1 MMSRL
6 KVLHVEDSERDF
18 ALVKRHL
25 SRADYDVASIRVETA
40 SAMAAVLPK
49 HQWDVI
55 LCDYSMPGFS
65 AMAALNLVKEMK
77 IDIPFIVISGTIGE
91 ALAVEAMR
99 AGAHDYLIKTNLA
112 RLVPVI
118 EREINEADNRRARRA
133 AEESVRL
140 QSAALQ
146 VAANAIVIVNRERE
160 ILWANP
166 AFTETG
172 DYPFDRVST
181 VPGIAK
187 SAEQDRSFCEDM
199 WATLLSGRIW
209 RNTIINRRKDGTINH
224 EILTITPIQDR
235 ADVFTH
241 FVGIKQD
248 ITDVKMAEEALRLT
262 NVRLAA
268 ALEDLQSKSAEV
280 TAMTQQLW
288 QASKLATMGELA
300 ASVAH
305 ELNNPL
311 ATILLRL
318 EALSG
323 QLNGD
328 QQKSEAV
335 EIVIGEVERM
345 GSLVGGLLQFS
356 RGGHQQISSL
366 DVRQEVDNTLK
377 LIEYH
382 LRNQKIE
389 VVREFDASVPMMAAD
404 RQQLRQVFL
413 NLLTNASDAMP
424 CGGRLVARIRS
435 VEIEEGVSGVSI
447 EFIDSGEGIAPAHL
461 ARIWEPFFTT
471 KPAGKGT
478 GLGLAICRRIIEEH
492 KGKISLD
499 SRLNEGTTVKMF
511 LPAINDGESELANEY
526 CELREGLGQDH
537 DR

>member
-25 SRADYDVASIRVETA
+25 SGADYDVASIRVETA

-55 LCDYSMPGFS
+55 LCDYSMPEFS
-65 AMAALNLVKEMK
+65 ALAALNLVKEMK

-172 DYPFDRVST
+172 DYPFDPVST
-181 VPGIAK
+181 VPGIAR

-199 WATLLSGRIW
+199 WATLLSGSIW

-248 ITDVKMAEEALRLT
+248 ITDVKMAEETLQLT
-262 NVRLAA
+262 NVRLAS
-268 ALEDLQSKSAEV
+268 ALEDLQNKSAEV

-318 EALSG
+318 EALSS

-328 QQKSEAV
+328 QQKSEAL

-366 DVRQEVDNTLK
+366 DVRQEIDNTLK

-389 VVREFDASVPMMAAD
+389 VVREFDASLPMMAAD

-424 CGGRLVARIRS
+424 RGGRLVARIRS
-435 VEIEEGVSGVSI
+435 EEIEEGVSGVSI
-447 EFIDSGEGIAPAHL
+447 EFIDSGDGVALADL

-492 KGKISLD
+492 KGKISID

-511 LPAINDGESELANEY
+511 LPAINDGEL
-526 CELREGLGQDH
+526 ELRK
-537 DR
+537 

>member
-172 DYPFDRVST
+172 DYPFDHVST

-187 SAEQDRSFCEDM
+187 SAEQDRSFCEDI

-328 QQKSEAV
+328 QKSEAV

-413 NLLTNASDAMP
+413 NLFTNASDAMAC
-424 CGGRLVARIRS
+424 CGG
-435 VEIEEGVSGVSI
+435 
-447 EFIDSGEGIAPAHL
+447 GIA
-461 ARIWEPFFTT
+461 R
-471 KPAGKGT
+471 G
-478 GLGLAICRRIIEEH
+478 
-492 KGKISLD
+492 
-499 SRLNEGTTVKMF
+499 M
-511 LPAINDGESELANEY
+511 
-526 CELREGLGQDH
+526 
-537 DR
+537 

>member
-6 KVLHVEDSERDF
+6 RVLHVEDSERDF

-25 SRADYDVASIRVETA
+25 SRANYDVASIRVETA
-40 SAMAAVLPK
+40 SAMAAVLPR

-55 LCDYSMPGFS
+55 LCDYSMPDFS
-65 AMAALNLVKEMK
+65 ALAALNLVKEMK

-118 EREINEADNRRARRA
+118 EREINEAENRRARRE

-172 DYPFDRVST
+172 DYPFDPVRT
-181 VPGIAK
+181 VPGIAN
-187 SAEQDRSFCEDM
+187 SGEQDRSFCEDM
-199 WATLLSGRIW
+199 WATMLSGKIW
-209 RNTIINRRKDGTINH
+209 RNTIINRHKDGTVNH

-235 ADVFTH
+235 ADAFTH

-248 ITDVKMAEEALRLT
+248 ITDVKLAEEALQLT

-268 ALEDLQSKSAEV
+268 ALEDLQNKSAEV

-311 ATILLRL
+311 ATLALHAESLLARL
-318 EALSG
+318 P
-323 QLNGD
+323 GD
-328 QQKSEAV
+328 DPKRRAV
-335 EIVIGEVERM
+335 EVIDQEVERM
-345 GSLVGGLLQFS
+345 ASLVSNLLVFS
-356 RGGHQQISSL
+356 RRSHQQVSTINIAEELQNSL
-366 DVRQEVDNTLK
+366 EFIHYHFRSRRIDVATDFANDLP
-377 LIEYH
+377 
-382 LRNQKIE
+382 
-389 VVREFDASVPMMAAD
+389 SVQGD

-424 CGGRLVARIRS
+424 
-435 VEIEEGVSGVSI
+435 ESG
-447 EFIDSGEGIAPAHL
+447 
-461 ARIWEPFFTT
+461 
-471 KPAGKGT
+471 
-478 GLGLAICRRIIEEH
+478 
-492 KGKISLD
+492 SL
-499 SRLNEGTTVKMF
+499 TVRAK
-511 LPAINDGESELANEY
+511 
-526 CELREGLGQDH
+526 R
-537 DR
+537 

>member
-6 KVLHVEDSERDF
+6 RVLHIEDSERDF

-25 SRADYDVASIRVETA
+25 SRADYEVASIRVETA
-40 SAMAAVLPK
+40 SALAAVLPR

-55 LCDYSMPGFS
+55 LCDYSMPKFN
-65 AMAALNLVKEMK
+65 ALAALNLVKDMK

-118 EREINEADNRRARRA
+118 EREINEAENRRARRE

-172 DYPFDRVST
+172 DYPFDPVRT
-181 VPGIAK
+181 APGIAN
-187 SAEQDRSFCEDM
+187 SGEQDRSFCEDM
-199 WATLLSGRIW
+199 WATMLSGKIW
-209 RNTIINRRKDGTINH
+209 RNTIINRHKDGTVNH

-248 ITDVKMAEEALRLT
+248 ITDVKLADEALQLT

-268 ALEDLQSKSAEV
+268 ALEDLQYKSAEL

-328 QQKSEAV
+328 QQKSGAL

-345 GSLVGGLLQFS
+345 GSLVAGLLQFS

-366 DVRQEVDNTLK
+366 DVRQEIDNTLK

-382 LRNQKIE
+382 LRNQEIE
-389 VVREFDASVPMMAAD
+389 VLREFDANVPMIAAD
-404 RQQLRQVFL
+404 RQKLRQVFL

-424 CGGRLVARIRS
+424 CGGKLVARISS
-435 VEIEEGVSGVSI
+435 VEIEERVSGVSI
-447 EFIDSGEGIAPAHL
+447 EFIDTGTGVALADL

-492 KGKISLD
+492 KGKISID

-511 LPAINDGESELANEY
+511 LPAIATENQSLENEY
-526 CELREGLGQDH
+526 CELRERLGQDS

>member
-1 MMSRL
+1 MSRL

-25 SRADYDVASIRVETA
+25 SRADYDVASTRVDTA

-55 LCDYSMPGFS
+55 LCDYSMPELS
-65 AMAALNLVKEMK
+65 ALAALNLVKEMK

-172 DYPFDRVST
+172 DYPFDPVST
-181 VPGIAK
+181 VPGIAR
-187 SAEQDRSFCEDM
+187 SAEQDKSFCEDM
-199 WATLLSGRIW
+199 WATLLSGRVW

-248 ITDVKMAEEALRLT
+248 ITDVKLADEALQLT

-268 ALEDLQSKSAEV
+268 ALEDLQNKSAEL

-328 QQKSEAV
+328 QQKSEAL

-366 DVRQEVDNTLK
+366 DVRQEIDNILK

-447 EFIDSGEGIAPAHL
+447 EFIDSGDGVALADL

-492 KGKISLD
+492 KGKISID
-499 SRLNEGTTVKMF
+499 SQLNEGTTVKMF
-511 LPAINDGESELANEY
+511 LPAMNDGGSELSK
-526 CELREGLGQDH
+526 
-537 DR
+537 